1 MYSEFLQQYYNR
13 NYQDLT
19 NYEAMLHLAKT
30 IEYFYIFFNDLLGN
44 RIQVNNKNYP
54 QKTK

>member
-1 MYSEFLQQYYNR
+1 MYSEFLQKYYER

-19 NYEAMLHLAKT
+19 NYEAMLHLAN

-54 QKTK
+54 